1 MNRLRLEIDF
11 QKETI
16 KMYERYQL
24 KKDETIE
31 QLKKDIEKQ
40 CDRNQVLRDMM
51 EWKLKRVEDSKEV
64 GLIVILHLNKY
75 LLSLTSLL

>member
-64 GLIVILHLNKY
+64 DLTALLNINNTFY
-75 LLSLTSLL
+75 P

>member
-51 EWKLKRVEDSKEV
+51 EWKLKRVVDSKEV
-64 GLIVILHLNKY
+64 DLTVILSTVYK
-75 LLSLTSLL
+75 

>member
-64 GLIVILHLNKY
+64 DLTAILSTVYK
-75 LLSLTSLL
+75 

>member
-64 GLIVILHLNKY
+64 CFCYFKFK
-75 LLSLTSLL
+75 